1 MQKLTFRLRVAVLF
15 LFCVISP
22 EIIAQADTVH
32 HTNGSAALQACQA
45 AASQCVAQRLAAQ
58 PGTNWG
64 ANACVEQNY
73 SSDYSKQVYFAS
85 ININGSYQYST
96 YSQCGIPAI
105 HTFPDGV
112 YDPPCED
119 PEFAEITHWASA
131 TLPNPIPTASICQ
144 NSCVYIEQPGSISQD
159 CVYQDN
165 NSNGVADDGDDY
177 QCPATY
183 VNGGGSCSDGNQAN
197 TSSSPNYFD
206 CTNVDCSSDSDPGGG
221 TGTNDDGGTTPG
233 QDTGSNTNPSPG
245 TGDGDVDTPTTGTGD
260 GDVDGDGNRDIDCD
274 PSSNPD
280 CGYTGSGTGSGN
292 CDVQPSCS
300 GDPVQCAIL
309 YQEWASMCYD
319 GATLDNPEN
328 CNASLVCEGD
338 KLKCEII
345 RQQRQQYCDL
355 YYGDGSQDMDVFNDT
370 DFTDDPLGDLRAE
383 TTPTSIM
390 DLVDITP
397 ASGTCPAGIDTSVYG
412 VAIQF
417 SLQPFC
423 DLAPFIRALVL
434 ISAWLSAVMMVI
446 GLERK

>member
-1 MQKLTFRLRVAVLF
+1 MAVSYDADAGLITDGYQYRVW
-15 LFCVISP
+15 
-22 EIIAQADTVH
+22 DTS
-32 HTNGSAALQACQA
+32 NEAEA
-45 AASQCVAQRLAAQ
+45 
-58 PGTNWG
+58 G
-64 ANACVEQNY
+64 ANAYCAAFIAYLNNHPQAICRVIHIDLTPPAHDGEY
-73 SSDYSKQVYFAS
+73 RSECGAFGSSYGVCGTQLGGVDPSNFYLTESP
-85 ININGSYQYST
+85 
-96 YSQCGIPAI
+96 QC
-105 HTFPDGV
+105 
-112 YDPPCED
+112 E
-119 PEFAEITHWASA
+119 AEVGTQLTHWASA
-131 TLPNPIPTASICQ
+131 TLPNYMQHTSACKDQCQYDVVVGTASDQ
-144 NSCVYIEQPGSISQD
+144 CVYD
-159 CVYQDN
+159 DT
-165 NSNGVADDGDDY
+165 NSSGAADDGDTY
-177 QCPATY
+177 SCPATY
-183 VNGGGSCSDGNQAN
+183 QYNGTECDSGNTVNE
-197 TSSSPNYFD
+197 SSNPQYFD

-221 TGTNDDGGTTPG
+221 TGTNDGGGTTPG

-245 TGDGDVDTPTTGTGD
+245 TGDGDPDTPTTGTGS
-260 GDVDGDGNRDIDCD
+260 GDVDGDGDRDIDCD

-319 GATLDNPEN
+319 GATLNNPEN
-328 CNASLVCEGD
+328 CNAQLVCEGD

-345 RQQRQQYCDL
+345 RQQRDQYCDL
-355 YYGDGSQDMDVFNDT
+355 YYGDGSLDLDVFNDT
-370 DFTDDPLGDLRAE
+370 DFTDDPIGDLRAE
-383 TTPTSIM
+383 TTPSSIM

-446 GLERK
+446 GVERK